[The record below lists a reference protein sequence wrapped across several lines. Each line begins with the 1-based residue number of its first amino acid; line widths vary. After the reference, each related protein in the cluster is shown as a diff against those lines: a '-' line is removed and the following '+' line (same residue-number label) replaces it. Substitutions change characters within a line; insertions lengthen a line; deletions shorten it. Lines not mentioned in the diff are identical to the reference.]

1 MAEKI
6 VVFGGTFDP
15 VHIGHIEVAQ
25 AAAGKIGAKKV
36 VLVPARRSPHKQY
49 RPIASDKDR
58 IAMLKLS
65 VIDKNLFQI
74 SPIELNRAEPSYT
87 IDTIRHFKQQFGDD
101 CELYWLIGADMLES
115 LPKWHKIDELLNEC
129 NICVMN
135 RGGFEKPDFNG
146 LASGLSIE
154 NIEKLRKD
162 IIETP
167 MINISSTEIRQQL
180 IAGRDVSKLTCPA
193 VLNYIQ
199 KHNLYSFDHQLS
211 KNEEF

>member
-25 AAAGKIGAKKV
+25 VAAEKIGAKKV

-115 LPKWHKIDELLNEC
+115 LPKWHKIDEILNEC
-129 NICVMN
+129 SICVMN
-135 RGGFEKPDFNG
+135 RGGFKKPDFNS

-154 NIEKLRKD
+154 NIEKLRKN

-167 MINISSTEIRQQL
+167 MINISGTEIRRKIL
-180 IAGRDVSKLTCPA
+180 DDKDVSKYLHPE
-193 VLNYIQ
+193 VLNYI
-199 KHNLYSFDHQLS
+199 KSHRLYAATD
-211 KNEEF
+211 